1 MSPYLSVY
9 PTNLTKKRY
18 CPETISYKISEGK
31 NLPLFGLLA
40 VNACAVATCLLLA
53 ALLVTM
59 LLALLVAALCLLAL
73 LVASLVARFI
83 ACLVTCLIAC
93 SSSVTAI
100 ISSLSASVAISAV
113 STFGLIACSLVRT
126 IVACT

>member
-31 NLPLFGLLA
+31 NLPLFSLLA

-59 LLALLVAALCLLAL
+59 LLALLVAAFCLLAL
-73 LVASLVARFI
+73 LVARFI
-83 ACLVTCLIAC
+83 TCLVTCLIAC

-100 ISSLSASVAISAV
+100 ISSLGASVAISAV

>member
-59 LLALLVAALCLLAL
+59 LLALLVAAFCLLAL
-73 LVASLVARFI
+73 LVARFITCLVA
-83 ACLVTCLIAC
+83 CLIAC

-100 ISSLSASVAISAV
+100 ISSLGASVAISAV
-113 STFGLIACSLVRT
+113 STFGLITCSLVRT

>member
-31 NLPLFGLLA
+31 NLPLFSLLA

-59 LLALLVAALCLLAL
+59 LLALLVAI
-73 LVASLVARFI
+73 LVARFI

-113 STFGLIACSLVRT
+113 STFSLITCSLVRT

>member
-59 LLALLVAALCLLAL
+59 LLAFLVAAFCLLAL
-73 LVASLVARFI
+73 LVARFI
-83 ACLVTCLIAC
+83 TCLVTCLIAC

-100 ISSLSASVAISAV
+100 ISSLGASVAISAV
-113 STFGLIACSLVRT
+113 STFGLITCSLVRT

>member
-59 LLALLVAALCLLAL
+59 LLALLVASLLAL

-83 ACLVTCLIAC
+83 TCLVTCLIAC

-100 ISSLSASVAISAV
+100 ISSLSASIAISAV